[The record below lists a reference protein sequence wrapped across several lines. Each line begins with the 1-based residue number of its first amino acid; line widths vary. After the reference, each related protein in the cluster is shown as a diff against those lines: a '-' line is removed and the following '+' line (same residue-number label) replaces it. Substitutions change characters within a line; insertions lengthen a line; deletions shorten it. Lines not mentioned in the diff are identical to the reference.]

1 MKKGFISQTEEN
13 MGVVFPKLLKEFDE
27 LQVPERNGAPYS
39 EYIRNIMRPIS
50 QMTWFK
56 EDNIE
61 EDVYDRETGV
71 IRDERS
77 DIEDRIKES
86 RSLREQKAYKDLL
99 AYLERKKDT
108 LDILFDKELKDN
120 LKTKFK
126 AFVKKQ
132 AKAIFSRT
140 LNRIK
145 SNLPEFLA
153 GLVVSA
159 GSMIFGIYE
168 LAQNMGKGIMEKSK
182 KALKDLEKEIKEYA
196 DKQREPIKA
205 IMNMVG
211 SLLGAGGDSLV
222 FILSHIL
229 VISLAVVAIIISY
242 KYYYRR
248 PRVRVKYERN

>member
-1 MKKGFISQTEEN
+1 
-13 MGVVFPKLLKEFDE
+13 
-27 LQVPERNGAPYS
+27 
-39 EYIRNIMRPIS
+39 
-50 QMTWFK
+50 MTWFK
-56 EDNIE
+56 EDARDNDI
-61 EDVYDRETGV
+61 YDREIGI

-99 AYLERKKDT
+99 TYLERIEDT
-108 LDILFDKELKDN
+108 LDIYFDKELKDN
-120 LKTKFK
+120 LKPKFK

-140 LNRIK
+140 LNSIK

-168 LAQNMGKGIMEKSK
+168 LAMNMGKGIMEKSK
-182 KALKDLEKEIKEYA
+182 AALKDLEKKIKEYA
-196 DKQREPIKA
+196 DKQSEPIRA

-211 SLLGAGGDSLV
+211 SLLGAGGDSLG
-222 FILSHIL
+222 FIMTHIL
-229 VISLAVVAIIISY
+229 AISLAIVAIIISY
-242 KYYYRR
+242 KYYYRSVSTR
-248 PRVRVKYERN
+248 QRGPRVRVKYESE